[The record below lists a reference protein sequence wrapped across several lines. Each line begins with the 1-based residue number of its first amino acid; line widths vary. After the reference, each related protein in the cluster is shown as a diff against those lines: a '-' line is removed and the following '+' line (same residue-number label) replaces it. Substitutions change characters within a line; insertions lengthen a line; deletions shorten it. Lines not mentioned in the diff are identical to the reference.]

1 MGLTSSLPARLGGL
15 PVYLLT
21 ATLARLANE
30 GLKLALI
37 LAAAASPGGIRLGG
51 MLVAAFLIPA
61 VIAAP
66 FVGRL
71 ADTSTNPT
79 RLYSLA
85 FAFNGATIAGAGL
98 LLQTDV
104 HPVIILVLAALGG
117 TVGPLL
123 QGGLS
128 ALVGSI
134 VPKDALH
141 RGYALDVVTYNV
153 SAILA
158 PAIVAAIAGFISPLA
173 SVMILAALM
182 LSASLTVTSIPMRR
196 KGTAASLPVSSP
208 LDGLKA
214 IGTIVPLRSTATATS
229 IANISNGVLPVAA
242 TLLAADRF
250 SVNAGVLLSTM
261 AVGALVGSLSYAAR
275 PFGTDKPEL
284 LVPVIALI
292 VAIPI
297 GFIALT
303 GSTPLALVFFALAG
317 FLGGPQGAAQFSVRD
332 RFSPPPVRT
341 QVFTLSTSLK
351 TTFAALGSALAGF
364 IAGAPPSVMLTIAV
378 AANIIGGTI
387 ALADLAR
394 HRGDMPLR
402 QDEPTHVT
410 ATETAD

>member
-98 LLQTDV
+98 PLQTDV

-182 LSASLTVTSIPMRR
+182 LSASLTVTRLPIRR

-292 VAIPI
+292 VAIP
-297 GFIALT
+297 
-303 GSTPLALVFFALAG
+303 
-317 FLGGPQGAAQFSVRD
+317 
-332 RFSPPPVRT
+332 
-341 QVFTLSTSLK
+341 
-351 TTFAALGSALAGF
+351 
-364 IAGAPPSVMLTIAV
+364 
-378 AANIIGGTI
+378 
-387 ALADLAR
+387 
-394 HRGDMPLR
+394 
-402 QDEPTHVT
+402 
-410 ATETAD
+410 